1 MSALRSYYYKLP
13 PSLRLLGR
21 KIYYFPIDLYDGLT
35 GKRSKNEPKKGDIY
49 VGGSD
54 FIPHGIRQVNALK
67 KYIGLQN
74 TDHVLDV
81 GCGIGRTA
89 VALTEVLDKG
99 TYDGFD
105 AVEKGINWCNKHIG
119 NKHPNFKFKF
129 TPIYNDLYNTFIQ
142 KAEHF
147 TFPYHDA
154 QFDKAFLFSVFTH
167 MQIPEIKRYLS
178 EISRVLKSDGQCLA
192 TFFLYDETKKEFGT
206 MPFPHQYEGYRLMDD
221 KVTAANIAVSIPLL
235 NQMAAEAGLKVITI
249 KGGFWRTDVEKE
261 GADEFQDIVVF
272 NKI

>member
-1 MSALRSYYYKLP
+1 MSVLRSYYYKLP
-13 PSLRLLGR
+13 PGLRLLGR
-21 KIYYFPIDLYDGLT
+21 KIYYFPIDLYNGLT
-35 GKRSKNEPKKGDIY
+35 GKRSENEPKKGDIY

-89 VALTEVLDKG
+89 VALTEVIDKG

-105 AVEKGINWCNKHIG
+105 AVEKGISWCNKHIG
-119 NKHPNFKFKF
+119 RKHPNFKFKF
-129 TPIYNDLYNTFIQ
+129 TPIYNDLYNTFSQ
-142 KAEHF
+142 KAENF
-147 TFPYHDA
+147 TFPYIDA

-167 MQIPEIKRYLS
+167 MQIPEIKRYLK
-178 EISRVLKSDGQCLA
+178 EISRVLKNDGQCLA

-235 NQMAAEAGLKVITI
+235 NQMAAEAGLKVTTI
-249 KGGFWRTDVEKE
+249 QEGFWRTNVEKE